1 MTIVVRNISKSF
13 PAKDDAMTIKVL
25 NGVDLDVP
33 DGQIVALF
41 GPNGSGKTT
50 LLNVISRIES
60 SDSGHVD
67 VRANTNDRPLLGYAL
82 QNFRDALLPWKTAL
96 DNVAFGL
103 MALGVPHATARQQT
117 NAFLEEYGFKFP
129 RMSYPYQLSGGQQQT
144 VVLAR
149 SFIQRPFNLL
159 LDEPFGALDHEARFR
174 IQDLVISLLQK
185 APCAL
190 LLVSHDIDEAL
201 YMSDEL
207 VLLSH
212 RPGHVVE
219 RFPVPF
225 QRPRSHVLL
234 ASPEFSS
241 LRRQVVAAFL
251 KEVGV

>member
-1 MTIVVRNISKSF
+1 MTIVVRNVSKSF
-13 PAKDDAMTIKVL
+13 PAKDDSNATKVL

-50 LLNVISRIES
+50 LLNIISKVES
-60 SDSGHVD
+60 SDSGNFD
-67 VRANTNDRPLLGYAL
+67 VRASGNDRPLLGYAL

-103 MALGVPHATARQQT
+103 MALGVPRKAARERATH
-117 NAFLEEYGFKFP
+117 FLGEYGFKFP
-129 RMSYPYQLSGGQQQT
+129 RTSYPYQLSGGQQQT

-149 SFIQRPFNLL
+149 TFVQYPFNLL
-159 LDEPFGALDHEARFR
+159 LDEPFGSLDHEARFR

-185 APCAL
+185 TPCAL

-212 RPGHVVE
+212 KPGHVVE

-225 QRPRSHVLL
+225 QRPRSHALL
-234 ASPEFSS
+234 ASKEFSS
-241 LRRQVVAAFL
+241 LRRHVVAAFL

>member
-1 MTIVVRNISKSF
+1 MTIVLENVSKSF
-13 PAKDDAMTIKVL
+13 PAKDGSMAINVL
-25 NGVDLDVP
+25 NGVNLHVS

-41 GPNGSGKTT
+41 GPNGCGKTT
-50 LLNVISRIES
+50 LLNIISRIDS
-60 SDSGHVD
+60 SDSGTVD
-67 VRANTNDRPLLGYAL
+67 VRANDDDLPLLGYAL

-103 MALGVPHATARQQT
+103 MALGVPRATAREQT
-117 NAFLEEYGFKFP
+117 TAFLEDYGFKFP
-129 RMSYPYQLSGGQQQT
+129 RTSYPYQLSGGQQQT

-149 SFIQRPFNLL
+149 TFIQRPFNLL
-159 LDEPFGALDHEARFR
+159 LDEPFGSLDHEARFR
-174 IQDLVISLLQK
+174 IQDLVISLLQRT
-185 APCAL
+185 PCAL

-225 QRPRSHVLL
+225 QRPRSHSLL
-234 ASPEFSS
+234 ASKEFSG
-241 LRRQVVAAFL
+241 LRRHVVGAFL